1 MPVFQRNPLWSRWID
16 DDTLKVMSTTF
27 TTPPTRQTPRQE
39 HTIDVRVR
47 DIRQLFNSLDATP
60 FPETDL
66 NADAEQFILEWA
78 MEFPAKVP
86 IRLVIHVDNPPAD
99 AEMIRQTAEAIQ
111 SFFAY
116 RVEILRRRF
125 RLLMKRGHQRL
136 LIGISFLSVSVLA
149 AQLISQLGDGRL
161 LEILR
166 ESLLI
171 GGWVAMWG
179 PLEILLYDW
188 WPLRHERR
196 ICERL
201 SEAQIEIVPNTIPV
215 MPAVIRSGS

>member
-1 MPVFQRNPLWSRWID
+1 MATTYGTSHSRHPV
-16 DDTLKVMSTTF
+16 
-27 TTPPTRQTPRQE
+27 RQE
-39 HTIDVRVR
+39 HTIDIRVR
-47 DIRQLFNSLDATP
+47 EIRQLFNSLDATP

-66 NADAEQFILEWA
+66 DADAEEFILDWA

-86 IRLVIHVDNPPAD
+86 IRLVIHVEKPPAD
-99 AEMIRQTAEAIQ
+99 NEMIRQTVLAIQ
-111 SFFAY
+111 GFFSY
-116 RVEILRRRF
+116 RVDVLRRRF
-125 RLLMKRGHQRL
+125 RLLMQRGRQRL
-136 LIGISFLSVSVLA
+136 LAGISFLSVSVLA
-149 AQLISQLGDGRL
+149 AQLIAQLGDGRL

-188 WPLRHERR
+188 WPLRHERL

-201 SEAQIEIVPNTIPV
+201 SEAQIDIVPNTIPAV
-215 MPAVIRSGS
+215 PATIRSAS

>member
-1 MPVFQRNPLWSRWID
+1 MATTYDTSRTSRPL
-16 DDTLKVMSTTF
+16 TE
-27 TTPPTRQTPRQE
+27 E
-39 HTIDVRVR
+39 HTIDIRVR

-66 NADAEQFILEWA
+66 NAEAEEFILEWA
-78 MEFPAKVP
+78 MEFPTNVP

-99 AEMIRQTAEAIQ
+99 SEMMRQTVVAIQ
-111 SFFAY
+111 VFFSY
-116 RVEILRRRF
+116 RVDVLRRRF
-125 RLLMKRGHQRL
+125 RLLMKRGRQRL

-201 SEAQIEIVPNTIPV
+201 SEAEIEIVPNTAPV
-215 MPAVIRSGS
+215 VPATIRSSA